1 MPGPTPE
8 PPNLRR
14 TQSDGRAERRLRTQR
29 AIVDAH
35 TELLRGGEMRPTA
48 ARVAERAGVS
58 VRTLWAAFGD
68 MEGLLRATTDFW
80 LAADD
85 ELRVH
90 IDPALPLEERIER
103 FCAERARRLEN
114 ISPAARAAALM
125 EVDSEAL
132 RESRRGHVGRVVHEV
147 ERTFGPELDACPDR
161 EAAFDALVA
170 VTSWSSWSM
179 LRDDLGR
186 GVPAARAAM
195 VCAVASILTARVDG

>member
-1 MPGPTPE
+1 MPGHTPE
-8 PPNLRR
+8 PPDLRR

-35 TELLRGGEMRPTA
+35 TELLRAGEMRPTA

-68 MEGLLRATTDFW
+68 MEGLLRATTEFW

-85 ELRVH
+85 ELRAH
-90 IDPALPLEERIER
+90 IDPSLPLEERIER

-125 EVDSEAL
+125 EVDSQAL
-132 RESRRGHVGRVVHEV
+132 RESRRGHVGRVLHEV

-161 EAAFDALVA
+161 ASAFDALVA
-170 VTSWSSWSM
+170 ATSWSSWSM

-186 GVPAARAAM
+186 DVSASRAAM
-195 VCAVASILTARVDG
+195 VCAVASILTARVGG

>member
-35 TELLRGGEMRPTA
+35 TELLRSGEMRPTA

-68 MEGLLRATTDFW
+68 MEGLLRATTEFW

-85 ELRVH
+85 ELRAQ
-90 IDPALPLEERIER
+90 IDPMLPLGERIAR

-125 EVDSEAL
+125 EADSEAL
-132 RESRRGHVGRVVHEV
+132 RESRRGHVGRVLHDV

-161 EAAFDALVA
+161 TAAFDALVA

-186 GVPAARAAM
+186 SVSASRAAM
-195 VCAVASILTARVDG
+195 VCAVESILRARVAG

>member
-1 MPGPTPE
+1 MPGPTPD

-14 TQSDGRAERRLRTQR
+14 AQSDGRAERRLRTQR

-35 TELLRGGEMRPTA
+35 TELLRSGVTRPTA

-68 MEGLLRATTDFW
+68 MEGLLRATTEFW

-85 ELRVH
+85 DLRAQ
-90 IDPALPLEERIER
+90 IDPMLPLGERIER

-125 EVDSEAL
+125 EADSEAL
-132 RESRRGHVGRVVHEV
+132 RESRRGHVGRVLDDV

-161 EAAFDALVA
+161 SAAFDALVA

-186 GVPAARAAM
+186 SVSASRAAM
-195 VCAVASILTARVDG
+195 VCAVESILRARVAG